1 MFMKG
6 LYVHIPFC
14 NSICSYCDF
23 CKMIAKEEVKEKYI
37 DSLIA
42 ELADYK
48 PILTDVR
55 SVFIGGGTPNS
66 LNDRLLIKLFEALK
80 PYLNRSTENTIEI
93 NSELLTAS
101 QIQLF
106 KLYNINRIS
115 IGVQT
120 INDKLIKAIGRKHNR
135 LQVEEAI
142 NELNKAG
149 LTNINIDMMYGLP
162 GQTMSELK
170 KDYDFLMRQKIK
182 HFSYYSLILEDKTI
196 LKYQID
202 HGQIGIPDDDLVADM
217 AEYIYQKSKKSMF
230 KQYEISNYAIL
241 GYESIHN
248 LGYWNWEEYVGIG
261 LNASGF
267 INGIRYRN
275 NDVIAKYQLQ
285 RIAEKEEID
294 RQEGKKEFMLLG
306 LRKLAG
312 IKVAD
317 YYQHFGSYP
326 QTDFNLD
333 KLKKLGLL
341 EIKNGNIRIK
351 EEKILLGNIVFE
363 EFVG

>member
-1 MFMKG
+1 MKG

-23 CKMIAKEEVKEKYI
+23 CKMIAKEEVKENYI

-42 ELADYK
+42 ELEEYK
-48 PILTDVR
+48 PLLNDVR

-66 LNDRLLIKLFEALK
+66 LNDKTLKRLFDALK
-80 PYLNRSTENTIEI
+80 PYLDRSNENTIEI
-93 NSELLTAS
+93 NCELLTPS
-101 QIQLF
+101 QIELF

-115 IGVQT
+115 IGVQS
-120 INDKLIKAIGRKHNR
+120 IDDKLIKLIGRKHNR
-135 LQVEEAI
+135 LQVEKAI
-142 NELNKAG
+142 NDLNDAG

-162 GQTMSELK
+162 GQTMADLRN
-170 KDYDFLMRQKIK
+170 DYDFLMSQKIK

-196 LKYQID
+196 LKYQIE
-202 HGQIGIPDDDLVADM
+202 HNQISIPDDDLVADM
-217 AEYIYQKSKKSMF
+217 AEYIYQKSKKSIF
-230 KQYEISNYAIL
+230 KQYEISNYAIP

-275 NDVIAKYQLQ
+275 NNIITKYQVA
-285 RIAEKEEID
+285 RIAETEEIGLLD
-294 RQEGKKEFMLLG
+294 GKKEFMMLG
-306 LRKLAG
+306 LRKLDG
-312 IKVAD
+312 IDIND
-317 YYQHFGSYP
+317 YYKHFGSYP
-326 QTDFNLD
+326 ETDFNID

-341 EIKNGNIRIK
+341 VIQNDNIRIK

-363 EFVG
+363 EFVR